1 MQTISTQYG
10 ELIPQHTDDDL
21 RKREILPVEY
31 HATGA
36 VKSVPLE
43 KQTIFS
49 TSIGEI
55 PGELV
60 SFHPNGT
67 INRIFPLNGKLS
79 GYWSQD
85 DEAGLSKP
93 VSLTTP
99 IGLIQV
105 KVLSVSFYDDR
116 SLRSLTLWPGETLSV
131 PTPVG
136 PIEARIGISFTR
148 DGKVRSLEPAKP
160 TTVPTRAGE
169 MTAYDPDAVGINGDA
184 NSLEFDEEGKV
195 CRVITTLTKLTVVH
209 PDGHTHCHVPENRE
223 SLCSEAEQEV
233 VPMTVTF
240 TKDTVSVSTDP
251 DAAPLTLPREG
262 HVFFAEPYLPQLA
275 NPFVELHCSV

>member
-31 HATGA
+31 HASGA

-43 KQTIFS
+43 EQTLFS
-49 TSIGEI
+49 TSAGEI

-60 SFHPNGT
+60 SFHENGT

-85 DEAGLSKP
+85 DEAELARP
-93 VSLTTP
+93 VTLATP
-99 IGLIQV
+99 IGLVRVRIM
-105 KVLSVSFYDDR
+105 SVSFYADR

-131 PTPVG
+131 PTPIG
-136 PIEARIGISFTR
+136 PVEARIGVSFTP

-160 TTVPTRAGE
+160 TAVPTRAGE
-169 MTAYDPDAVGINGDA
+169 MTAYDPDAVGVNGDV
-184 NSLEFDEEGKV
+184 NSLMFDEDGKV
-195 CRVITTLTKLTVVH
+195 CRVITTLTRLTVVH
-209 PDGHTHCHVPENRE
+209 PDGRTHCHVPENRE

-233 VPMTVTF
+233 VPMTVEF
-240 TKDTVSVSTDP
+240 GRDTVSVRTNP
-251 DAAPLTLPREG
+251 DGAPLVLPREG
-262 HVFFAEPYLPQLA
+262 HVFFAEPHLPQLA
-275 NPFVELHCSV
+275 NPFTELHCSI

>member
-10 ELIPQHTDDDL
+10 DLIPQYTDDNL

-31 HATGA
+31 HASGT

-43 KQTIFS
+43 KQTLFS
-49 TSIGEI
+49 TSAGDI
-55 PGELV
+55 PGELI
-60 SFHPNGT
+60 SFHENGT

-85 DEAGLSKP
+85 DEAGLAKP
-93 VSLTTP
+93 LTLTTP
-99 IGLIQV
+99 IGLV
-105 KVLSVSFYDDR
+105 RAKVLSVSFYDNR
-116 SLRSLTLWPGETLSV
+116 NLRSLTLWPGETLSV

-136 PIEARIGISFTR
+136 PVEARIGVSFTPE
-148 DGKVRSLEPAKP
+148 GKVRSLEPAKP
-160 TTVPTRAGE
+160 VTVPTRAGE
-169 MTAYDPDAVGINGDA
+169 MTAYDPDAVGVNGDA
-184 NSLEFDEEGKV
+184 NSLVFDEDGKV
-195 CRVITTLTKLTVVH
+195 RQVITTLTKLTVVH
-209 PDGHTHCHVPENRE
+209 PDGHTHCHIPETRE

-240 TKDTVSVSTDP
+240 SEDEVSVSTDP
-251 DAAPLTLPREG
+251 DVAPLVLPREG
-262 HVFFAEPYLPQLA
+262 HVFFAEPHLPQLA

>member
-21 RKREILPVEY
+21 RKREIMPVEY
-31 HATGA
+31 HASGA

-43 KQTIFS
+43 KQAMFS
-49 TSIGEI
+49 TSVGEI

-60 SFHPNGT
+60 SFHKNGT

-79 GYWSQD
+79 GYWSQE
-85 DEAGLSKP
+85 DEAALSKP
-93 VSLTTP
+93 VTLTTP
-99 IGLIQV
+99 IGLVRV

-136 PIEARIGISFTR
+136 PIEARIGVSFTR
-148 DGKVRSLEPAKP
+148 DGKVRSLEPSKP
-160 TTVPTRAGE
+160 TAVPTRAGE
-169 MTAYDPDAVGINGDA
+169 MTAFDPDAVGINGDA
-184 NSLEFDEEGKV
+184 NSLMFDEEGKV
-195 CRVITTLTKLTVVH
+195 CQVITTLTKLTVVH
-209 PDGHTHCHVPENRE
+209 PDGHTHCHIPENRE

-240 TKDTVSVSTDP
+240 TKDAVSVSTDP
-251 DAAPLTLPREG
+251 DEVPQTLPREG

>member
-31 HATGA
+31 HASGA
-36 VKSVPLE
+36 LKSAPLE
-43 KQTIFS
+43 KQTMFS
-49 TSIGEI
+49 TSVGEI

-60 SFHPNGT
+60 SFHENGA

-85 DEAGLSKP
+85 DEFGLTKP
-93 VSLTTP
+93 VTLTTP
-99 IGLIQV
+99 IGLV
-105 KVLSVSFYDDR
+105 RTKVMSVSFYDDG
-116 SLRSLTLWPGETLSV
+116 SLRSLTLWPSETLSV

-136 PIEARIGISFTR
+136 PIETRIGVSFDR

-160 TTVPTRAGE
+160 TVVPTRAGE
-169 MTAYDPDAVGINGDA
+169 INAYDPDAVGVNGDA
-184 NSLEFDEEGKV
+184 NSLMFDEDGKV

-209 PDGHTHCHVPENRE
+209 PDGHTHCHIPENRE

-240 TKDTVSVSTDP
+240 TQDTVSVSTNP

-262 HVFFAEPYLPQLA
+262 HLPQLA

>member
-10 ELIPQHTDDDL
+10 ELIPQHTSDDL

-31 HATGA
+31 HGSGGL
-36 VKSVPLE
+36 KSVPLE
-43 KQTIFS
+43 IQTVIA
-49 TSIGEI
+49 TPAGDI
-55 PGELV
+55 PAELI
-60 SFHPNGT
+60 SFHENGT

-85 DEAGLSKP
+85 DEAALAKP
-93 VSLTTP
+93 LTLTTP
-99 IGLIQV
+99 IGPIRA

-131 PTPVG
+131 PTPAG
-136 PIEARIGISFTR
+136 PIEARIGVSFTR

-160 TTVPTRAGE
+160 TSVPTRAGE
-169 MTAYDPDAVGINGDA
+169 MTAYDPDAVGVNGDA
-184 NSLEFDEEGKV
+184 NSLVFDEEGKV

-209 PDGHTHCHVPENRE
+209 PDGHTHCHIPENRE

-233 VPMTVTF
+233 VPMIVTF
-240 TKDTVSVSTDP
+240 TKDAVSVSTDP
-251 DAAPLTLPREG
+251 DVPPTTLPREG

>member
-10 ELIPQHTDDDL
+10 DLIPQHTDDDL

-31 HATGA
+31 HGTGA

-43 KQTIFS
+43 KQALFS
-49 TSIGEI
+49 TSVGEI

-60 SFHPNGT
+60 SFHENGT

-85 DEAGLSKP
+85 DEAALAKP

-99 IGLIQV
+99 IGLVRI

-136 PIEARIGISFTR
+136 PIEARIGVSFTR

-160 TTVPTRAGE
+160 TAVPTRAGE

-184 NSLEFDEEGKV
+184 NSLRFDDEGKV
-195 CRVITTLTKLTVVH
+195 SRLVTTLTKLTVVH
-209 PDGHTHCHVPENRE
+209 PDGHSHCHVPENRE

-240 TKDTVSVSTDP
+240 TEDTVSVCTDP

>member
-1 MQTISTQYG
+1 
-10 ELIPQHTDDDL
+10 LIPQHTSDDL
-21 RKREILPVEY
+21 RKREILPVEF
-31 HATGA
+31 HGSGG

-43 KQTIFS
+43 NQMVIATPA
-49 TSIGEI
+49 GEI
-55 PGELV
+55 PAELI
-60 SFHPNGT
+60 SFHENGA

-93 VSLTTP
+93 VTLTTP
-99 IGLIQV
+99 IGLVRV

-131 PTPVG
+131 PTPAG
-136 PIEARIGISFTR
+136 PIEARIGVSFTP

-169 MTAYDPDAVGINGDA
+169 MTAYDPDAVGVNGDA
-184 NSLEFDEEGKV
+184 NSLVFDEDGKV
-195 CRVITTLTKLTVVH
+195 SQVITTLTKLTVVH
-209 PDGHTHCHVPENRE
+209 PDGHTHCHIPENRE

-233 VPMTVTF
+233 VPMTVSF

-251 DAAPLTLPREG
+251 DAVPLTLPREG

>member
-31 HATGA
+31 HASGA
-36 VKSVPLE
+36 LKSAPLE
-43 KQTIFS
+43 TQTMFS
-49 TSIGEI
+49 TSVGEI

-60 SFHPNGT
+60 SFHENGA

-85 DEAGLSKP
+85 DEFGLTKP
-93 VSLTTP
+93 VTLTTP
-99 IGLIQV
+99 IGLV
-105 KVLSVSFYDDR
+105 RAKVMSVSFYDDG
-116 SLRSLTLWPGETLSV
+116 SLRSLTLWPSETLSV

-136 PIEARIGISFTR
+136 PIETRIGVSFDR

-160 TTVPTRAGE
+160 TVVPTRAGE
-169 MTAYDPDAVGINGDA
+169 INAYDPDAVGVNGDA
-184 NSLEFDEEGKV
+184 NSLMFDEDGKV

-209 PDGHTHCHVPENRE
+209 PDGHTHCHIPENRE

-240 TKDTVSVSTDP
+240 TQDTVSVSTNP

-262 HVFFAEPYLPQLA
+262 HVFFTESYLPQLA